1 MMQKFMEKYVTKVS
15 IITTGAIL
23 TAQDTLA
30 ASGIPFEKALQPIKE
45 SIQDSLIPYLLWAAF
60 FALLASIAMG
70 NRGEGTIRA
79 LCVVIIGI
87 LIFHIDDIIELLK

>member
-30 ASGIPFEKALQPIKE
+30 ASGIPFEKALQPI
-45 SIQDSLIPYLLWAAF
+45 QDSLIPYLLWAAF

-79 LCVVIIGI
+79 LGVVIIGI